1 MKVFVYAYEGMY
13 QGLHGIEDL
22 DVLEVS
28 DNLEEAE
35 KEIDDWGREA
45 SEELIYSYGLEDE
58 YCDAENEK
66 NEDDE
71 WDITESTCYC
81 DRGWY
86 AHKVR
91 DDVTLSLSELREA
104 CCNDGKNIFV
114 KEYCE
119 QEVLF

>member
-35 KEIDDWGREA
+35 KEINDWGREA

-58 YCDAENEK
+58 YCNTE

-71 WDITESTCYC
+71 WDITESIYYC
-81 DRGWY
+81 ERGWY
-86 AHKVR
+86 AYKVR
-91 DDVTLSLSELREA
+91 DDVTLSLDELREK
-104 CCNDGKNIFV
+104 CFNEGKNLFI

-119 QEVLF
+119 KEVLF